1 VIKLKDILSEIEV
14 KSGYYTEFKSED
26 IFTFL
31 PKKVVDAYIRLTR
44 RVPLKKQKTKQDIQ
58 KSIESLKSV
67 FINGGKVVWT
77 DGTKNMIEYI
87 GDDSTDIL
95 FVLLDFNQ
103 LNPQSTDK
111 VSAKDDFILG
121 WLYAKDVSAIDDL
134 HIHPEKLIS
143 LQRVLRVHGSFINK
157 KYRGEGY
164 GKLIY
169 DVVLNNIDALVSD
182 SVLYDASFGLWTN
195 YLHNNKKFFGY
206 LYQFGKTICVLPIPK
221 NKKFSKDDI
230 PQSDYGADI
239 SGFIV
244 MNKKIPSE
252 LQRMKDTIGGV
263 TPSEINI
270 IDASGKFTKSLQDKF
285 DEAVS
290 MDDIIN
296 VLQDT
301 KRNPWWSGEYGSTKN
316 PKVLF
321 HFSNALVFAK
331 EVGESIEWTLI

>member
-58 KSIESLKSV
+58 KSIESVKSV

-103 LNPQSTDK
+103 
-111 VSAKDDFILG
+111 DDFILG

-182 SVLYDASFGLWTN
+182 SVLYDASFGLW
-195 YLHNNKKFFGY
+195 
-206 LYQFGKTICVLPIPK
+206 IPI
-221 NKKFSKDDI
+221 SVWKDD
-230 PQSDYGADI
+230 
-239 SGFIV
+239 
-244 MNKKIPSE
+244 MC
-252 LQRMKDTIGGV
+252 
-263 TPSEINI
+263 
-270 IDASGKFTKSLQDKF
+270 FTY
-285 DEAVS
+285 
-290 MDDIIN
+290 
-296 VLQDT
+296 
-301 KRNPWWSGEYGSTKN
+301 P
-316 PKVLF
+316 
-321 HFSNALVFAK
+321 
-331 EVGESIEWTLI
+331 